1 MGLMY
6 IFPTSDAPEEGD
18 RAEQKNGAIILRT
31 YGLPMIFWGYYLA
44 ATSVV
49 FLMWLASRD
58 IIKKLINYDDPSLYM
73 LGHLVQ
79 WFLIL
84 SPLVALGFFFYE
96 KVITKKEAELSLT
109 YRLFF
114 IPFFK
119 KTYKLKSADA
129 IEVNHFLASPN
140 MARLRRQQG
149 IDNAEALKHFET
161 KGYFELNL
169 MDTNGKTIIFDRHS
183 RKADLIKMKELLLKY

>member
-18 RAEQKNGAIILRT
+18 RAEQKNGALILRT

-49 FLMWLASRD
+49 LLMWLASRD
-58 IIKKLINYDDPSLYM
+58 VINKLVNYDDPSLYL

-84 SPLVALGFFFYE
+84 SPIVALGFFFYE
-96 KVITKKEAELSLT
+96 KVITKKEATLSLT
-109 YRLFF
+109 YKIFF

-119 KTYKLKSADA
+119 KTYHLQSKTSL
-129 IEVNHFLASPN
+129 EVNHFLASPN

-161 KGYFELNL
+161 KGYFELDLIDNK
-169 MDTNGKTIIFDRHS
+169 GKLINFDRHS

>member
-18 RAEQKNGAIILRT
+18 RAEQKNGALILRT
-31 YGLPMIFWGYYLA
+31 YGLPMIFWGYFLA
-44 ATSVV
+44 AASVV

-58 IIKKLINYDDPSLYM
+58 IIKKLISYDDPSLYI

-84 SPLVALGFFFYE
+84 SPFIALCFFFYE
-96 KVITKKEAELSLT
+96 KVITKKEKTLSIT

-119 KTYKLKSADA
+119 KNYQLQSTDS

-140 MARLRRQQG
+140 MAKLRRQQG

-161 KGYFELNL
+161 KGYFELDL
-169 MDTNGKTIIFDRHS
+169 IDKNGKRINFDRHS
-183 RKADLIKMKELLLKY
+183 RKADLIKLREILIKY

>member
-1 MGLMY
+1 MY

-18 RAEQKNGAIILRT
+18 RAEQKDGAIILRT
-31 YGLPMIFWGYYLA
+31 YGLPMIFWGYFLA
-44 ATSVV
+44 AASVV
-49 FLMWLASRD
+49 FLMWFASRD
-58 IIKKLINYDDPSLYM
+58 IIQKLISYDDPSLYL

-84 SPLVALGFFFYE
+84 SPFVALCFFFYE
-96 KVITKKEAELSLT
+96 KVITKKATNLSIT

-119 KTYKLKSADA
+119 KNYQLQSHDSL
-129 IEVNHFLASPN
+129 EVNHFLASPN
-140 MARLRRQQG
+140 MAKLRRQQG

-161 KGYFELNL
+161 KGYFELDLVDKAGRKIN
-169 MDTNGKTIIFDRHS
+169 FDRHS
-183 RKADLIKMKELLLKY
+183 RKADLIKLREILIKY